1 MGDIYKI
8 IFETTRAL
16 KPDSVTQSCPCG
28 TPPSL
33 AWFRYMDQAVTADPI
48 TSLQVRRRIKMYK
61 ALLGPRAPIYG
72 DHVELTRIIHPNTPQ
87 AQQLGVDFA
96 STLGTGGVLGTK
108 FTLPQYNKQ
117 FPYTFLS
124 PEKDAYWKK
133 WIALYNTKM
142 LSQGD
147 FLDLYT
153 YGYDFPESYA
163 IAKDGKM
170 YYAFFTSNE
179 SPSLPSASTPANRWR
194 GEVELR
200 GLQAASYNVVDYAN
214 NRALGVVQGPT
225 AKLKIEFA
233 DNLLLEVTPVPAS
246 EPAGTHKN

>member
-1 MGDIYKI
+1 
-8 IFETTRAL
+8 
-16 KPDSVTQSCPCG
+16 
-28 TPPSL
+28 
-33 AWFRYMDQAVTADPI
+33 
-48 TSLQVRRRIKMYK
+48 MYK
-61 ALLGPRAPIYG
+61 ALLGPRAAIYG
-72 DHVELTRIIHPNTPQ
+72 DHVELTRIIHPDTPQ

-108 FTLPQYNKQ
+108 FTLPQYSAK

-133 WIALYNTKM
+133 WIALYNDKM

-153 YGYDFPESYA
+153 YGYDFPEAYA

-170 YYAFFTSNE
+170 YYAFYTSNE
-179 SPSLPSASTPANRWR
+179 SPALNATQAAKNLWK

-200 GLQAASYNVVDYAN
+200 GLQAGTYKVVDYVN
-214 NRALGVVQGPT
+214 NRDLGTVQGPT
-225 AKLKIEFA
+225 AKLNVEFA
-233 DNLLLEVTPVPAS
+233 DSLLLEVTPLAAS
-246 EPAGTHKN
+246 PGAGAKKLARINSREEGSFGGRDRDRTCDLMLAKHALSQLSYTPTAGLLQF